1 MNTERW
7 LPLLFL
13 IFIAGLLLRSPFL
26 IALSTGM
33 LVVIGMANWWKAHAL
48 DNVHYRRRF
57 HYTRA
62 FPGEKFPVRIEVE
75 NHKLLPLSWLRVQD
89 PWPKAVGPEDE
100 DVLAPSYSQEEG
112 MLTHVFSLRW
122 FERAR
127 RSYTLLYRKRGV
139 HTIGPARLESGD
151 FFGIYQQSKLVD
163 PAVRLTVFPELAPL
177 AELNLPP
184 EDPFGELRSRRR
196 LFEDP
201 NRPMGVREYH
211 PEDSFRRVHWPA
223 TARTGELQVKVYQP
237 TSAQVMVVCM
247 NVSTTHRYWE
257 GMNPALL
264 ERLVSVAAA
273 LVDQGLQHGY
283 RVGLI
288 SNGCLA
294 NSDQPFRIPPGR
306 SPRQKASLLEA
317 LAGVTPLVLASFD
330 RFLIR
335 EVPHIPYGATL
346 LILTA
351 VTSPELM
358 ETILRLKRHERRIT
372 LFSLAEQ
379 PPEAIPGI
387 HVIHVPFIHREDKN
401 GHPLVSESPAG

>member
-1 MNTERW
+1 LNTERW
-7 LPLLFL
+7 LPLLAVIL
-13 IFIAGLLLRSPFL
+13 VAGLLLRSPFL
-26 IALSTGM
+26 VALSIGM
-33 LVVIGMANWWKAHAL
+33 LVVIGVANWWKAHAL
-48 DNVHYRRRF
+48 DDVHYRRRF

-89 PWPKAVGPEDE
+89 PWPKAVGPEE
-100 DVLAPSYSQEEG
+100 EGVLAPSYSQDEG
-112 MLTHVFSLRW
+112 LMTHVFSLRW

-127 RSYTLLYRKRGV
+127 RSYTLLFRKRGV
-139 HTIGPARLESGD
+139 YTIGPARLESGD
-151 FFGIYQQSKLVD
+151 FFGIYQQSKQVD
-163 PAVRLTVFPELAPL
+163 PTVRLTVFPELLPL

-201 NRPMGVREYH
+201 NRPMGVREYQ

-223 TARTGELQVKVYQP
+223 TARTGALQVKVYQP
-237 TSAQVMVVCM
+237 TSAQVMVVCL

-257 GMNPALL
+257 GMHPALL
-264 ERLVSVAAA
+264 ERLVSLAATI
-273 LVDQGLQHGY
+273 VDQGVQQGY

-294 NSDQPFRIPPGR
+294 NSDQPFRIMPGR
-306 SPRQKASLLEA
+306 SPRQKATLLEA

-330 RFLIR
+330 RFLMR
-335 EVPHIPYGATL
+335 EVPRIPYGATL
-346 LILTA
+346 VVLTA
-351 VTSPELM
+351 VTTPELM
-358 ETILRLKRHERRIT
+358 EAVLRLKQHERRIT

-379 PPEAIPGI
+379 PPRPIPGVR
-387 HVIHVPFIHREDKN
+387 VIHLPFSQPDDQD
-401 GHPLVSESPAG
+401 GHPHLRQSHPG